1 MRLTI
6 QGLDAAL
13 AQFADQRK
21 KVELAGIRTANKVA
35 SKYRT
40 QASRDI
46 RNRYNLNTAYVND
59 HLRLTNATRG
69 RTFAEIRATQRGVL
83 LSRYGAKQLTKAAK
97 FAKGDA
103 RRGIRKG
110 RKQAGVSFQV
120 LKARG
125 RLSISRFFLIPLKRG
140 SASVGN
146 GMGVA
151 VRTGKGRD
159 DYEVLHSISVDQMF
173 KHLAPRYKG
182 NIETD
187 LAETFDKQL
196 AYELGR

>member
-1 MRLTI
+1 MRLEI

-13 AQFADQRK
+13 AQFSDQRK
-21 KVELAGIRTANKVA
+21 KVELAAIRAVNKVGA
-35 SKYRT
+35 KYRT

-59 HLRLTNATRG
+59 HLKLTNATRG
-69 RTFAEIRATQRGVL
+69 RAFAEIRATQRGVL

-97 FAKGDA
+97 RAKGDV
-103 RRGIRKG
+103 RRGIAKG

-125 RLSISRFFLIPLKRG
+125 RLQVGRFFLIPLKRG

-151 VRTGKGRD
+151 VRTGKGRN
-159 DYEVLHSISVDQMF
+159 DYKVLNSISVDQMF
-173 KHLAPRYKG
+173 KYLAPRYKG

-187 LAETFDKQL
+187 LADIFAKQL